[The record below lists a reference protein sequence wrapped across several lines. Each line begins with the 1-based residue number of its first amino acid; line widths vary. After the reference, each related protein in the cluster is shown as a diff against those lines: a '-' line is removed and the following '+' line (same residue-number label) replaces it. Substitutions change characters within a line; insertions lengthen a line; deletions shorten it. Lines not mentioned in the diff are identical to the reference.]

1 VSLDASLSVAA
12 SGLRNINQ
20 HLAVVS
26 QNVANAGTPGYARQV
41 VGQTSLAAEGQG
53 MGVRTGVAERQID
66 LQLQSAALRQGA
78 TVAGLQVRQAAL
90 ARIEAMHGTVGAGD
104 DLPALLGKLAAAF
117 SALAGDPASQPAQ
130 SGVVDAAGALAR
142 QANALHAGYASA
154 RQEAQDAVVAD
165 VAAANNALR
174 ELGTLSTRIVQDRAL
189 GHATADLEN
198 QRDAAKATLSRLLD
212 ARFVEQPGGDLLV
225 ATGNGIAL
233 PTRFDRAPLEVDAAA
248 LDATA
253 TYPAGGVPAVTLR
266 GADVTGGLGAG
277 TLGANLALRDAVL
290 PGMQAELDEFAHTLS
305 LRFEEQG
312 LRLFTDATG
321 TVPAAGTPVQA
332 AYVGYAGIVGVNP
345 AVAADASLVRDGTHA
360 VAGSATGASA
370 FTPNPAAG
378 PAGFSTLA
386 RRVLDHAL
394 GDEVQAGVPHAAPAA
409 TGLGPDGTRSASFR
423 PPARLAAFATAL
435 VAAQTRQ
442 SAAATDALDG
452 AQALQT
458 TLDGRMAQTSAVN
471 IDEEMT
477 RMLTLQGAYAA
488 NARIIAAVQTMM
500 DQTLQMVR

>member
-1 VSLDASLSVAA
+1 MSLDASLSVAA

-41 VGQTSLAAEGQG
+41 LGQSSLAAEGQG
-53 MGVRTGVAERQID
+53 MGVRTGVAGRQID

-78 TVAGLQVRQAAL
+78 AVSGLQVRQAAL
-90 ARIEAMHGTVGAGD
+90 ARIEAAHGTVGADD
-104 DLPALLGKLAAAF
+104 DLPALLGKLDAAF
-117 SALAGDPASQPAQ
+117 SALASDPASQPAQ
-130 SGVVDAAGALAR
+130 SGAVDAARTLTR
-142 QANALHAGYASA
+142 QVNALHATYATA
-154 RQEAQDAVVAD
+154 RQEAQDAVVAG
-165 VAAANNALR
+165 VATANGALR
-174 ELGTLSTRIVQDRAL
+174 EIGVLSARIVQDRAL
-189 GHATADLEN
+189 GHSTADLEN
-198 QRDAAKATLSRLLD
+198 QRDAAKASLAGLID

-233 PTRFDRAPLEVDAAA
+233 PTRFDSDPLTVDEAT
-248 LDATA
+248 LDASA
-253 TYPAGGVPAVTLR
+253 TYPGGAVPPVKLR
-266 GADVTGGLGAG
+266 GADVTAGLGSG
-277 TLGANLALRDAVL
+277 TLGANLALRDTVL

-305 LRFEEQG
+305 TRFDDQG

-321 TVPAAGTPVQA
+321 SVPASGTPVQA
-332 AYVGYAGIVGVNP
+332 NYVGYAGVVTVNP

-360 VAGSATGASA
+360 VAGSAAGASA
-370 FTPNPAAG
+370 FTPNPPGG

-394 GDEVQAGVPHAAPAA
+394 GDEVQPGVPHAAAAA
-409 TGLGPDGTRSASFR
+409 TGLGTAGTLSAGFR
-423 PPARLAAFATAL
+423 PPAGLAAFATAL
-435 VAAQTRQ
+435 VAAQTKQ
-442 SAAATDALDG
+442 SADAGDVLDS

-458 TLDGRMAQTSAVN
+458 TLDSRLAQSSAVN

-500 DQTLQMVR
+500 DQTLQMLR